1 MAFDV
6 LEVAIKLAESLREPL
21 ARLRQHDR
29 DLENQAR
36 RATNGI
42 GLQASEAR
50 RRNGRDRLHLWRVA
64 AGSAAELETAL
75 RLAQAWGYLDADA
88 LAEPR
93 SLLDREKAMLWKL
106 TH

>member
-6 LEVAIKLAESLREPL
+6 LEVAIKLAESLRQPL

-29 DLENQAR
+29 DLEDHAR
-36 RATNGI
+36 RSTNGI
-42 GLQASEAR
+42 GLQLSEAR
-50 RRNGRDRLHLWRVA
+50 RRAGRDRLHLWRVA

-75 RLAQAWGYLDADA
+75 RLAEAWGYLEAGA

-93 SLLDREKAMLWKL
+93 ALLDREKAMLWKL
-106 TH
+106 SH

>member
-6 LEVAIKLAESLREPL
+6 LQVAIKLAESLRAPL

-29 DLENQAR
+29 DLEDHAR
-36 RATNGI
+36 RSTNGV
-42 GLQASEAR
+42 GLQLSEAR
-50 RRNGRDRLHLWRVA
+50 RRAGRDRLHLYRVA
-64 AGSAAELETAL
+64 EGSAAELETAL

-88 LAEPR
+88 LAQPR
-93 SLLDREKAMLWKL
+93 ALLDREKAMLWKL

>member
-6 LEVAIKLAESLREPL
+6 LEVAIKLAESLRAPL

-29 DLENQAR
+29 DLEDQAR

-42 GLQASEAR
+42 GLQLSEAR
-50 RRNGRDRLHLWRVA
+50 RRAGRDRLHLWRVA
-64 AGSAAELETAL
+64 AGSAGELETAL
-75 RLAQAWGYLDADA
+75 RLAQAWGYLEADA
-88 LAEPR
+88 LTETQA
-93 SLLDREKAMLWKL
+93 LLDREKAMLWKL